1 MSSQSLW
8 TEHVSKDGRKYYYN
22 QKTKKSQW
30 EKPNELKTEQ
40 ELIIEAKTKWR
51 TFATAEGK
59 VFYYNTETK
68 ESVWEVPEEVKNL
81 LAEDNLLGTVQDNTK
96 AAFMTFLESFNFT
109 QKTTWD
115 NALKLL
121 EADPK
126 WPVFSILS
134 KGDKKQLFSEFCS
147 QIHRR
152 KQEEQRK
159 KKGMLEEVMI
169 RELLNWEELSYA
181 TVYADFSKQFHTAEW
196 WDWGDEVTR
205 DAIFQEFMEREE
217 NKLKKK
223 RKETK
228 IAAMD
233 TLIDVMTKDYTQE
246 LIPWET
252 AKAKYLGFQGL
263 YNIDVLNSHKY
274 VFKEVFA
281 QKYKEAQ
288 RTSFRLQRK
297 IRQRFLT
304 FLQTMVEK
312 GEIDKNTK
320 FSDFISNHSTEAVYV
335 DLVGQAGSTPI
346 DLFTEIQQS
355 LVSKEGSVES

>member
-1 MSSQSLW
+1 
-8 TEHVSKDGRKYYYN
+8 
-22 QKTKKSQW
+22 
-30 EKPNELKTEQ
+30 
-40 ELIIEAKTKWR
+40 
-51 TFATAEGK
+51 
-59 VFYYNTETK
+59 
-68 ESVWEVPEEVKNL
+68 
-81 LAEDNLLGTVQDNTK
+81 
-96 AAFMTFLESFNFT
+96 
-109 QKTTWD
+109 
-115 NALKLL
+115 
-121 EADPK
+121 
-126 WPVFSILS
+126 
-134 KGDKKQLFSEFCS
+134 
-147 QIHRR
+147 
-152 KQEEQRK
+152 
-159 KKGMLEEVMI
+159 MLEEVMI

-304 FLQTMVEK
+304 FLQVRYGAYYSIRELTF
-312 GEIDKNTK
+312 T
-320 FSDFISNHSTEAVYV
+320 HST
-335 DLVGQAGSTPI
+335 
-346 DLFTEIQQS
+346 LFI
-355 LVSKEGSVES
+355 